1 MSLTLASIIII
12 CCSLAGFFLAAY
24 IRYSK
29 RTHTPLVCPLDFD
42 CKPVV
47 TSRFSKFLG
56 IDLTLLGMMYY
67 ACTAVLYTLFL
78 ITPTGIPASLSFVT
92 LSLTTVGVL
101 FSLYLTFIQG
111 VVLKQWCSWCLCSAF
126 LTLIIFIVALPIA
139 PFDISALLLQ
149 FKTPIIILHAFSAA
163 VGVGA
168 VVMTDVFFFRFLK
181 DYRISHKESETL
193 DTISQVVWFALGM
206 LVLTGL
212 GLFFGDTARYLA
224 STKFLTKSLIVG
236 ILIVN
241 GVLLNL
247 LVAPRLIDISFGKA
261 HVKQPGELHR
271 LRKISYAL
279 GAVSLTSWVAAFI
292 LGSIQSINLSVG
304 AIFGIY
310 AVLVV
315 IAIIGSQI
323 FDSFVT
329 QHKV

>member
-1 MSLTLASIIII
+1 MSLFLLIIILCALAGI
-12 CCSLAGFFLAAY
+12 VLAGF
-24 IRYSK
+24 IRYAK
-29 RTHTPLVCPLDFD
+29 KVPEKPFVCPLDLD
-42 CKPVV
+42 CRPVI

-56 IDLTLLGMMYY
+56 IDLALMGIMYY
-67 ACTAVLYTLFL
+67 SLILVIYGMAVLVPNTLPDSFL
-78 ITPTGIPASLSFVT
+78 FGGLILSAIGF
-92 LSLTTVGVL
+92 L

-111 VVLKQWCSWCLCSAF
+111 IVLKQWCSWCLGSAF
-126 LTLIIFIVALPIA
+126 LTLIIFVISTSTTPL
-139 PFDISALLLQ
+139 DISALLLQ
-149 FKTPIIILHAFSAA
+149 FKTPIVILHAFSAA

-292 LGSIQSINLSVG
+292 LGSLQSINLSVG